1 MALTRKNFVYI
12 VWLFPC
18 TVVIFAS
25 MPLPIAYMFPDCSS
39 ICVCGHQHY
48 PVGLPLACS
57 SCLNWYELSWDLERK
72 EGKTG
77 TKEQKERGRL
87 GEGQIDAPIP
97 EQNIL
102 QRNITRKACDAV
114 LCLFVYHFCVC
125 FSCILLL
132 FKLYSCVLKFKLM
145 MMMIMYSETGG
156 AKCSWHCRSHWLCS
170 RQSAVNFVCW
180 MLRVKWTNV

>member
-1 MALTRKNFVYI
+1 MNSAGTWREKRERRERRNRRK
-12 VWLFPC
+12 
-18 TVVIFAS
+18 
-25 MPLPIAYMFPDCSS
+25 
-39 ICVCGHQHY
+39 G
-48 PVGLPLACS
+48 
-57 SCLNWYELSWDLERK
+57 
-72 EGKTG
+72 
-77 TKEQKERGRL
+77 GRL

-132 FKLYSCVLKFKLM
+132 FQLHSCVLKFKLM

-156 AKCSWHCRSHWLCS
+156 AKCS
-170 RQSAVNFVCW
+170 
-180 MLRVKWTNV
+180 